1 MKNHERNKR
10 ENRVNQN
17 GIVLILSLVF
27 MGILA
32 LLGSTAVMLTTT
44 DMKIGDNYKS
54 NTQAFS
60 AAQAGI
66 AEALNRLNLASDE
79 TGYAGDTAAT
89 ADPWWS
95 TYILTSGP
103 LTTADDLEYNANYQN
118 YFPSGT
124 NFTNTTVS
132 VNTFQSTEAVNYLV
146 KIKHKREYDAEQAGH
161 TTTTKHYAD
170 GDGSLGTNPLSA
182 PGSIVYY
189 GDDPTTINDKSWVYF
204 TTAGTPTPREARP
217 VEIIRSYGESNGSL
231 PVVEAE
237 VKRIALNIAT
247 EGAVYAKDI
256 ITSNGSVTI
265 DGNDSAGSGGMLAGT
280 CSTTEPP
287 KPPFY
292 VCPADTTVELSGV
305 ANTLAGEGQ
314 PFNPV
319 DYNNIPTDEFSGD
332 IDIPVSEYVVSM
344 GLPGAADRIVPAQV
358 HTNPQWGEDGS
369 GNSEITYCDAT
380 ATTLTINN
388 GGGYGLLAV
397 KGDLKLGGSFTWH
410 GLVLCT
416 GTLTFSGG
424 GYTGVNI
431 TGAVLANQTVTMS
444 GSVVVNY
451 DSCYIEEALRGMSA
465 QVTRWRRVY

>member
-1 MKNHERNKR
+1 MSRG
-10 ENRVNQN
+10 NQN

-27 MGILA
+27 MCILA

-54 NTQAFS
+54 STQAFG

-66 AEALNRLNLASDE
+66 AEALTRLNLPKTVSGYE
-79 TGYAGDTAAT
+79 GGYAGDTVSST
-89 ADPWWS
+89 ADPKW
-95 TYILTSGP
+95 TAYILADGSWTS
-103 LTTADDLEYNANYQN
+103 TDDPDYKSDYNN

-124 NFTNTTVS
+124 DFTNTNPS
-132 VNTFQSTEAVNYLV
+132 VNTLQTSPDVSYFV
-146 KIKHKREYDAEQAGH
+146 KIRHKREYDAEDAGH
-161 TTTTKHYAD
+161 VAGASEHYEDND
-170 GDGSLGTNPLSA
+170 GDLGINTASA
-182 PGSIVYY
+182 PGSIIYY
-189 GDDPTTINDKSWVYF
+189 GDNTFTVNSQTWVYF
-204 TTAGTPTPREARP
+204 TTVGNPNEREARP

-231 PVVEAE
+231 AVVEVE
-237 VKRIALNIAT
+237 VKRIALNIDT
-247 EGAVYAKDI
+247 KGAVYAKDI
-256 ITSNGSVTI
+256 ITSSGNVTI
-265 DGNDSAGSGGMLAGT
+265 DGNDSAGSGGLLAGT
-280 CSTTEPP
+280 CSTAEPP
-287 KPPFY
+287 QPPFY
-292 VCPADTTVELSGV
+292 VCPTGTTVELSGV
-305 ANTLAGEGQ
+305 ANTLAGEGE
-314 PFNPV
+314 PFIPA
-319 DYNNIPTDEFSGD
+319 DYNNIPTDVFSGD
-332 IDIPVSEYVVSM
+332 VDIPVSEYVVSM

-397 KGDLKLGGSFTWH
+397 EGDLKLGGSFTWY

-416 GTLTFSGG
+416 GTLTFAGG
-424 GYTGVNI
+424 GASGVNI

-465 QVTRWRRVY
+465 QVTRWRHVY